1 MLLNFGSSFLTI
13 AYPVRLIS
21 MFIRYTGSK
30 MKKLNESK
38 LKLDFYEP
46 QNFSYFLLI
55 PFTGIRFKWSLFFLI
70 QNEIIYM
77 HILYMLIH
85 LNWPLEVSHLRR
97 LSTCQM
103 TIQTEPEP
111 QAIRRVAFP
120 VAEIARSAHKAK
132 QERGKCRYLSI

>member
-55 PFTGIRFKWSLFFLI
+55 PFTGIRFKCCLFFLI